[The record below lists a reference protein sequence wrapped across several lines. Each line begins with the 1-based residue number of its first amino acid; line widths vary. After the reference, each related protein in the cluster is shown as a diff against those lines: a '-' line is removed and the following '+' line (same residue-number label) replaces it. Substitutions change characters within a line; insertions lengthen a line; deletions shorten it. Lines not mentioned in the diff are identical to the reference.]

1 MKTNIPTIIK
11 VVKLLE
17 DNPQGLWLREIA
29 RRLKMQPNTIRRALE
44 SIGDFVE
51 RKAVNE
57 EMPMNLPNLPV
68 YWKLKHGYNTVG
80 ILRFLRTSK
89 RLKEIQNPVKIR

>member
-17 DNPQGLWLREIA
+17 SYQQGLWLREKA
-29 RRLKMQPNTIRRALE
+29 RQLKMHPDTVKRALE

-51 RKAVNE
+51 RRAVNA

-80 ILRFLRTSK
+80 ILRYLQTTRK
-89 RLKEIQNPVKIR
+89 LKNTQK